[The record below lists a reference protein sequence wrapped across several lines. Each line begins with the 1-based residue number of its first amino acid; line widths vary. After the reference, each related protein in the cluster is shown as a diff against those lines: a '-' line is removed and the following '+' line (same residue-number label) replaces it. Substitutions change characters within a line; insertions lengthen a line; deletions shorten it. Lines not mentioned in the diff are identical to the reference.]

1 MLCLF
6 NPHFSILM
14 FDVMVVG
21 GADRGVVALWLLLA
35 VIACCR
41 SLAGWCARAA
51 QPSGRTVAGGS
62 RELAPDRRALPQEA
76 AAPAGAAG
84 GAVLGPS

>member
-21 GADRGVVALWLLLA
+21 GADRCVVALWLLLA

-41 SLAGWCARAA
+41 WLAAGTCSARAVG
-51 QPSGRTVAGGS
+51 Q
-62 RELAPDRRALPQEA
+62 
-76 AAPAGAAG
+76 
-84 GAVLGPS
+84 